1 MTTCTYLTGGCGI
14 INPVPT
20 ALTIVCFMNHT
31 AVLVIQNGQTALDR
45 ARRGRDETDD
55 DDYDELSKYD
65 RLIHYLE
72 SVGK

>member
-20 ALTIVCFMNHT
+20 DFTIVCVMTHT
-31 AVLVIQNGQTALDR
+31 AVLVIQRGQTALDR
-45 ARRGRDETDD
+45 ARDGRDYTDD
-55 DDYDELSKYD
+55 KNVDELSEYD
-65 RLIHYLE
+65 KLIHYLE

>member
-20 ALTIVCFMNHT
+20 DFTFLCVMTHT
-31 AVLVIQNGQTALDR
+31 AVLVIQDGETALDR
-45 ARRGRDETDD
+45 AREGRDDTDD
-55 DDYDELSKYD
+55 DDDDKLSEYDK
-65 RLIHYLE
+65 LIHYLE